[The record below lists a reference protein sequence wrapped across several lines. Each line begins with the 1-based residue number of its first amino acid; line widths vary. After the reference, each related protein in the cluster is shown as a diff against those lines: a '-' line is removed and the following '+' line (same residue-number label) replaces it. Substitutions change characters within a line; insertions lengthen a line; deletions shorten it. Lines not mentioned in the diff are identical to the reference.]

1 MNDMTTVNKWFI
13 YAWVVLF
20 AFLAIFK
27 SMDICVAHHWGY
39 IPCAVIAIVI
49 FACLYGFLR
58 LCFAVTEFITTKYA
72 DVYKNKV
79 LPRIE
84 MKAIDQYI
92 AEHPLPEVKQEE
104 REEDVSNVQVMNS
117 SNELKNATMNLEQ
130 FMATCK
136 IERDAMTA
144 AKEKTDAEKLE
155 KVLLYTRSTFMK
167 FDFTDEE
174 LFQLNECV
182 KTFVTLRAVLP
193 AVNIHI
199 HKKRTLT
206 QGDLKNF
213 SWNIANQY
221 GIEPALTA
229 QFVLS
234 TFSAWFA
241 NTEASSLMKNP
252 KVTIGKLNIEI
263 DLDILKYL
271 DDLKCN
277 ISNGD

>member
-1 MNDMTTVNKWFI
+1 MTTINKWFI
-13 YAWVVLF
+13 YAWMVLF

-27 SMDICVAHHWGY
+27 SMDICIANHWGY
-39 IPCAVIAIVI
+39 IPCAAIAVAI
-49 FACLYGFLR
+49 FTCLYGFLR
-58 LCFAVTEFITTKYA
+58 LCFAVAEFVTTKYA

-84 MKAIDQYI
+84 MQAIDRYI
-92 AEHPLPEVKQEE
+92 AEHSLPEDKSEE
-104 REEDVSNVQVMNS
+104 RKEMVSDVQCMNS
-117 SNELKNATMNLEQ
+117 SNELKNAQMNLEQ

-136 IERDAMTA
+136 IEREAMTA
-144 AKEKTDAEKLE
+144 AKEKADAEKLE
-155 KVLLYTRSTFMK
+155 KVLLYTRNTFMK

-193 AVNIHI
+193 AVNIRI
-199 HKKRTLT
+199 LKKRTLT

-213 SWNIANQY
+213 NWNIANQY

-252 KVTIGKLNIEI
+252 KVTSGNLNIEI
-263 DLDILKYL
+263 NFKLLEL
-271 DDLKCN
+271 LN
-277 ISNGD
+277 EN

>member
-1 MNDMTTVNKWFI
+1 MTTVNKWCI
-13 YAWVVLF
+13 YALEVLF

-27 SMDICVAHHWGY
+27 SMDICIANHWGY
-39 IPCAVIAIVI
+39 IPCAVIAIAI

-58 LCFAVTEFITTKYA
+58 LCFRIAEFVTTKYA
-72 DVYKNKV
+72 DVYINKV

-84 MKAIDQYI
+84 MQAIDRYI
-92 AEHPLPEVKQEE
+92 AEHPLPEDKSEE
-104 REEDVSNVQVMNS
+104 REEMVSDVQGMNS
-117 SNELKNATMNLEQ
+117 SNELKNAQMNLEQ
-130 FMATCK
+130 FMAACK
-136 IERDAMTA
+136 IEREAMTA
-144 AKEKTDAEKLE
+144 AKEKADAEKLE
-155 KVLLYTRSTFMK
+155 KALLYTRSTFMK

-193 AVNIHI
+193 AVNIRI
-199 HKKRTLT
+199 LKKRTLT

-234 TFSAWFA
+234 TFKMWFV
-241 NTEASSLMKNP
+241 NTEISSLMKNP
-252 KVTIGKLNIEI
+252 KVTSGKLNIEI
-263 DLDILKYL
+263 DT
-271 DDLKCN
+271 N
-277 ISNGD
+277 IIGATDKSLF